1 MNYSGAN
8 GSRSAMFRAALSSCA
23 GGTMELAAVS
33 GGGDRM
39 RFVSRA
45 LIVLLAM
52 MANSGAHAE
61 SCAAQIS
68 AYRRAHG
75 LSPVRADAALDRI
88 AQRQAAAM
96 ARAEKVS
103 HDVDG
108 NFFVRIKPVRRRLA
122 AENVAAGFRTCAETI
137 RQWDASPGHRENLR
151 IPGAR
156 RVGVAS
162 VAKPSSPYGR
172 FWAMEITD

>member
-1 MNYSGAN
+1 M
-8 GSRSAMFRAALSSCA
+8 RSVSLVVSVALVA
-23 GGTMELAAVS
+23 
-33 GGGDRM
+33 
-39 RFVSRA
+39 
-45 LIVLLAM
+45 LLAM
-52 MANSGAHAE
+52 AANSAAQADG
-61 SCAAQIS
+61 CAAEIS

-75 LSPVRADAALDRI
+75 LSAVRADAALDRI

-108 NFFVRIKPVRRRLA
+108 NFFVRIKPVHRRLA

-137 RQWDASPGHRENLR
+137 KQWDASAGIATIFRM
-151 IPGAR
+151 PGAR

-172 FWAMEITD
+172 FWAMVITD

>member
-1 MNYSGAN
+1 M
-8 GSRSAMFRAALSSCA
+8 RSVSVALVALLVMAASS
-23 GGTMELAAVS
+23 AAQAD
-33 GGGDRM
+33 G
-39 RFVSRA
+39 
-45 LIVLLAM
+45 
-52 MANSGAHAE
+52 
-61 SCAAQIS
+61 CAAEIS

-96 ARAEKVS
+96 ARVEKVS

-108 NFFVRIKPVRRRLA
+108 NFFVRIKPVHRRLA

-137 RQWDASPGHRENLR
+137 KQWDASAGHRDNLR
-151 IPGAR
+151 MPGAR

-162 VAKPSSPYGR
+162 AAKPSSPYGR
-172 FWAMEITD
+172 FWAMVITD

>member
-1 MNYSGAN
+1 M
-8 GSRSAMFRAALSSCA
+8 RL
-23 GGTMELAAVS
+23 VS
-33 GGGDRM
+33 IASVM
-39 RFVSRA
+39 
-45 LIVLLAM
+45 LLATM
-52 MANSGAHAE
+52 TNSAHADG
-61 SCAAQIS
+61 CAAQIS

-75 LSPVRADAALDRI
+75 LSAVRADAALDGI
-88 AQRQAAAM
+88 AHRQAAAM

-137 RQWDASPGHRENLR
+137 KQWDASPEHRENLQ